1 MLTRFYEYE
10 SKLSNLYGY
19 AKKLELKLNKFHLDT
34 EDKWDESRL
43 SRVDETDVYK
53 RQPVRYVVI
62 YVKDGENLVL
72 EAKFDKS
79 RLQLID
85 FKGEKASGIIKKLR
99 M

>member
-1 MLTRFYEYE
+1 MVACSIRIARDLFA
-10 SKLSNLYGY
+10 LL
-19 AKKLELKLNKFHLDT
+19 
-34 EDKWDESRL
+34 
-43 SRVDETDVYK
+43 
-53 RQPVRYVVI
+53 PVRYVVI